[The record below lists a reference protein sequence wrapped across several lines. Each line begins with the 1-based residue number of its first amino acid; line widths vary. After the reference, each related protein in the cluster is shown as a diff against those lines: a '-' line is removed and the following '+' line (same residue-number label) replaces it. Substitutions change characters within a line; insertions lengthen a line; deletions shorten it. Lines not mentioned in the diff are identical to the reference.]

1 MVDIDY
7 NARAELFVAKR
18 YAKTASAQ
26 YRRFAKASEAIQYC
40 IEELPENALA
50 GSFLEV
56 DERRFE
62 GKAIRA
68 LYEAGAYPLSRAK
81 QATTRASAHAA
92 PTQAAA
98 GM

>member
-1 MVDIDY
+1 MVDLDY

-18 YAKTASAQ
+18 YAKTAAAQ
-26 YRRFAKASEAIQYC
+26 YRRFTRASEAIQYC
-40 IEELPENALA
+40 MEELPENALA

-68 LYEAGAYPLSRAK
+68 LYESEGYPLQRAK
-81 QATTRASAHAA
+81 AARASAPAA
-92 PTQAAA
+92 PQAAA